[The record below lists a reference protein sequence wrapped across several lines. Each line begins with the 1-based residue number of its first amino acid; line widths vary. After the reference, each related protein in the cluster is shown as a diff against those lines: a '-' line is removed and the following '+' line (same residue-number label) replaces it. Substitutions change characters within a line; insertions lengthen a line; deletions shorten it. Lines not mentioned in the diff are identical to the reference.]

1 MSLIGYAHF
10 FYFLYKLGKGN
21 SKHMFHIYANRTS
34 NSVLSPAA
42 DPDFFTSPSCW
53 STQGQLPESARGENS
68 LTPNSLKSCS
78 VKTLPTEKQRLQAS
92 RKIAK
97 WVTLPTASSPLNAMT
112 YGTTKSFNSTNASDD
127 YEI

>member
-1 MSLIGYAHF
+1 
-10 FYFLYKLGKGN
+10 
-21 SKHMFHIYANRTS
+21 MFHIYANRTS

-78 VKTLPTEKQRLQAS
+78 VKTFANRKTEITSFQKDSKVGDFANSLLPAECYDIWNHK
-92 RKIAK
+92 K
-97 WVTLPTASSPLNAMT
+97 
-112 YGTTKSFNSTNASDD
+112 F
-127 YEI
+127 